1 MSDGNLKMDE
11 VRSTGHLASLVLNHP
26 MTWGFCIDSRNKT
39 CQNMSKQVKRCH
51 LSKWSAMSLLQ
62 LYNLWSSAKL
72 RGFSSAF
79 WDGRTYATLYGMSHC
94 HTTHLRS

>member
-39 CQNMSKQVKRCH
+39 CQNMSKQVKTCQ
-51 LSKWSAMSLLQ
+51 KMSLVEVVCDVSFTIVQSLVQ
-62 LYNLWSSAKL
+62 CQA
-72 RGFSSAF
+72 
-79 WDGRTYATLYGMSHC
+79 
-94 HTTHLRS
+94 

>member
-39 CQNMSKQVKRCH
+39 CQNMSKQVKTCQ
-51 LSKWSAMSLLQ
+51 KMSLVEVVCDVSTIVQSLVQ
-62 LYNLWSSAKL
+62 CQA
-72 RGFSSAF
+72 
-79 WDGRTYATLYGMSHC
+79 
-94 HTTHLRS
+94 